1 MLNMLGK
8 MLANVLY
15 CLMLIDGSWIPWAV
29 IQQSWSSISGLS
41 NFSYADYHNDLFYII
56 FAALYS

>member
-1 MLNMLGK
+1 MLGK

-15 CLMLIDGSWIPWAV
+15 CLMLTDGSWIPWAV

-41 NFSYADYHNDLFYII
+41 NFSDADYHNAISFII